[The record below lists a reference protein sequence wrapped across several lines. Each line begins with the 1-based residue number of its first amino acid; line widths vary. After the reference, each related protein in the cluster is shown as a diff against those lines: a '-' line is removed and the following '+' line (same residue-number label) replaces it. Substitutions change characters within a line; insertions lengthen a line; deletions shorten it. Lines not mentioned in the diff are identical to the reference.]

1 MKCEWDGCNQEV
13 DNIKEHLRQHL
24 NEQNEP
30 VCKWESCSRKNET
43 FNKITLISHI
53 RTHTGEKLYKCLKCE
68 KEFTKSDA
76 LNKHVKRHES
86 VDKVIQNQVDRL
98 FSLSEQRDLECM
110 RTMELLEERQFLIDS
125 QRVLHEYMLD
135 DREGEFDSWDNYLS

>member
-13 DNIKEHLRQHL
+13 DDIKEHLKQHI
-24 NEQNEP
+24 NDKNDT
-30 VCKWESCSRKNET
+30 VCRWESCSKKNEPL
-43 FNKITLISHI
+43 NKMTLMSHI
-53 RTHTGEKLYKCLKCE
+53 RMHAGEKLYRCLKCE

-76 LNKHVKRHES
+76 LNKHMKRHETG
-86 VDKVIQNQVDRL
+86 DKMIQSQIDRL

-110 RTMELLEERQFLIDS
+110 KTMELLEERQFLINC

-135 DREGEFDSWDNYLS
+135 DIEEFDSWDNYLK